1 MNKIFLDANIILDMI
16 DSDRGFA
23 TNTKATIAEY
33 IKRGDILCTSC
44 DIFTTVYYVCSKN
57 IAKDK
62 VIDELEKLLIFVDVL
77 PIYMTTV
84 KKALELAKNSE
95 KSDLE
100 DVLQYVCAFENQCS
114 FIITNDSD
122 FYKGDIRLIN
132 TKK

>member
-1 MNKIFLDANIILDMI
+1 MI

-23 TNTKATIAEY
+23 ADTKATIAEY

-84 KKALELAKNSE
+84 KKALELAKNFE

-122 FYKGDIRLIN
+122 FYKGEIRLIN